1 MSENILNF
9 IHITLSVLIIVL
21 VMLQAKE
28 SGFSTVFGGG
38 SFQTERRGAEKHLH
52 RFTIIL
58 VLSFIVF
65 SILRV
70 VYF

>member
-1 MSENILNF
+1 MNTNLLNI
-9 IHITLSVLIIVL
+9 IHIVLSIIIIAL

-38 SFQTERRGAEKHLH
+38 SFQTERRGGEKHLH
-52 RFTIIL
+52 RLTIFL
-58 VLSFIVF
+58 VFVFIAF
-65 SILRV
+65 SLARV